1 MHVPLGIPNM
11 LSLINV
17 LHVLLSLWVSC
28 AHGQGRTCDLPEI
41 KHGRIYDENR
51 YKQVFPVNVGQ
62 YFYYTCDHSFVSPSQ
77 LLWSRIT
84 CTDAGWSP
92 TPKCLRQCF
101 FPWVEN
107 GLSASSGQ
115 THREG
120 DTVQI
125 ACDPGYRLAN
135 NQSSITCA
143 EGGWSSPPKCSP
155 AYSQGKCGPPPPID
169 NGDTTSFPLPVYP
182 PGTVVEY
189 QCQSYYELEGSS
201 SIKCENGQWSEPP
214 KCLDACVVSEEMMRK
229 HNIELK
235 WTLGKKL
242 YSRTDDTIEFRCRQ
256 GFYRRTPLHTFRV
269 TCQQGKLAYPT
280 CG

>member
-125 ACDPGYRLAN
+125 ACDTGYRLAN

-155 AYSQGKCGPPPPID
+155 ACK
-169 NGDTTSFPLPVYP
+169 
-182 PGTVVEY
+182 
-189 QCQSYYELEGSS
+189 
-201 SIKCENGQWSEPP
+201 
-214 KCLDACVVSEEMMRK
+214 
-229 HNIELK
+229 
-235 WTLGKKL
+235 
-242 YSRTDDTIEFRCRQ
+242 
-256 GFYRRTPLHTFRV
+256 
-269 TCQQGKLAYPT
+269 
-280 CG
+280 